1 MMNYP
6 QPVVNIYETFLLY
19 RTGGNA
25 NFAIGNL
32 DEKMDTLFIYDK
44 PVTGRS
50 FIGRRSECMIL
61 ANLLKA
67 GEHVSI
73 YEPPKT
79 GKMSLI
85 HQSLYNLR
93 NDGVQ
98 FMVAFV
104 DMLNVRTLSEF
115 LIKFGTAVMK
125 SAASTPDAFAAIVRE
140 YLADT
145 HFVFDRMRFMTCDE
159 VVSLNWNPDMNDV
172 ARMLELPQM
181 IAREKRMPFFLI
193 LKEFQNLMNAE
204 EYDDVF
210 KAMETVMR
218 DCDRSEPYNAV
229 YVMSGAMVNAM
240 KFIFEEKRY
249 FYRQVNHVA
258 LMPVDEKEIIE
269 HVVKGFLNGMGKS
282 FDRNLAMGACELFKC
297 NLWYVNHLAAIC
309 DALSKGF
316 VTESMMT
323 DALNS
328 MLAVHEPRFVS
339 IINDLTDH
347 QLSLLR
353 AVLDGVVKFSASEV
367 IEKYRL
373 NSSANVRRVKDAL
386 KKKEVLTFNE
396 KDEPVILDP
405 LFEYW
410 VSNFYFERR

>member
-1 MMNYP
+1 
-6 QPVVNIYETFLLY
+6 
-19 RTGGNA
+19 
-25 NFAIGNL
+25 
-32 DEKMDTLFIYDK
+32 MDTPFIYDK
-44 PVTGRS
+44 HVTGRN
-50 FIGRRSECMIL
+50 FIGRKSECMIL

-85 HQSLYNLR
+85 HQTLFDLR

-98 FMVAFV
+98 FAVSFV
-104 DMLNVRTLSEF
+104 DMLNVRTLSDF

-125 SAASTPDAFAAIVRE
+125 SAASTPDAYAAIARKH
-140 YLADT
+140 LADT
-145 HFVFDRMRFMTCDE
+145 HFVFDHVRFMTCDE
-159 VVSLNWNPDMNDV
+159 LISLNWDPDMNDV
-172 ARMLELPQM
+172 EKMLRLPEAIAKEKQM
-181 IAREKRMPFFLI
+181 PYYIIF
-193 LKEFQNLMNAE
+193 KEFQNLMNAE

-210 KAMETVMR
+210 KLMEKMMR
-218 DCDRSEPYNAV
+218 DRDRSEPCPVV
-229 YVMSGAMVNAM
+229 YVMSGDMVNAM
-240 KFIFEEKRY
+240 KLIFEEKRY

-258 LMPVDEKEIIE
+258 LMPVDEKIIIE

-297 NLWYVNHLAAIC
+297 NLWYVNHLASIC

-316 VTESMMT
+316 VTEMMMT
-323 DALNS
+323 DALSS
-328 MLAVHEPRFVS
+328 MIAVHEPRFVS
-339 IINDLTDH
+339 IVNDLTDH

-386 KKKEVLTFNE
+386 KKKEVITFNE

-410 VSNFYFERR
+410 VSNVYFEIR

>member
-1 MMNYP
+1 M
-6 QPVVNIYETFLLY
+6 
-19 RTGGNA
+19 
-25 NFAIGNL
+25 
-32 DEKMDTLFIYDK
+32 
-44 PVTGRS
+44 
-50 FIGRRSECMIL
+50 
-61 ANLLKA
+61 
-67 GEHVSI
+67 SI

-85 HQSLYNLR
+85 HQTLFDLR

-98 FMVAFV
+98 FAVSFV
-104 DMLNVRTLSEF
+104 DMLNVRTLSDF

-125 SAASTPDAFAAIVRE
+125 SAASTPDAYAAIARKH
-140 YLADT
+140 LADT
-145 HFVFDRMRFMTCDE
+145 HFVFDHVRFMTCDE
-159 VVSLNWNPDMNDV
+159 LISLNWDPDMNDV
-172 ARMLELPQM
+172 EKMLRLPQA
-181 IAREKRMPFFLI
+181 IAQEKQMPYYIIF
-193 LKEFQNLMNAE
+193 KEFQNLMKAE

-210 KAMETVMR
+210 KLMERMMR
-218 DCDRSEPYNAV
+218 DRDRSESCPVV

-240 KFIFEEKRY
+240 KLIFEEKRY

-258 LMPVDEKEIIE
+258 LMPVDEKLIIE

-297 NLWYVNHLAAIC
+297 NLWYVNHLASIC

-316 VTESMMT
+316 VTEMMMT
-323 DALNS
+323 DALSS
-328 MLAVHEPRFVS
+328 MISVHEPRFVS
-339 IINDLTDH
+339 IVNDLTDH

-386 KKKEVLTFNE
+386 KKKEVITFNE

-410 VSNFYFERR
+410 VSNVYFEIR